1 MNKLGFI
8 NKIKTQLRLTHG
20 IEIAR
25 RYLAMNAF
33 DGVLPVLGILM
44 GGLIIM
50 SHQNPVFVYETSFLA
65 IIGLSFAMLISGIT
79 SSYLTE
85 GAERKRDIL
94 ELERALLTDLDG
106 SKIAEAS
113 KTTTV
118 VISLI
123 NGLSPSLSALVTIF
137 PLALPIFN
145 IVSIELAFV
154 ISLIVGIVI
163 LFLLGM
169 FLGKIS
175 ETNRIIYGIKTLVAG
190 SIVIMMM
197 WFLFYLIM
205 LKCIGSFCEKK
216 IK

>member
-154 ISLIVGIVI
+154 ISIIVGIVI

-175 ETNRIIYGIKTLVAG
+175 KTNRIIYGIKTLVAG

-197 WFLFYLIM
+197 WFLSLT
-205 LKCIGSFCEKK
+205 
-216 IK
+216 